1 MTYKEI
7 LALAESISRDS
18 ECGQHVN
25 FRLTSIIDK
34 EDNIVKGEFYVS
46 DWFDCDST
54 VASFDSGKRTNTY
67 E

>member
-25 FRLTSIIDK
+25 FRLTSIVDGD
-34 EDNIVKGEFYVS
+34 EGIVKGTFYVS

-54 VASFDSGKRTNTY
+54 VASFDCGRQL
-67 E
+67 

>member
-1 MTYKEI
+1 MTYNKA
-7 LALAESISRDS
+7 LAIAESISRDND
-18 ECGQHVN
+18 CGQHVN
-25 FRLTSIIDK
+25 FRLTSIVDGD
-34 EDNIVKGEFYVS
+34 EGIVKGTFYVS